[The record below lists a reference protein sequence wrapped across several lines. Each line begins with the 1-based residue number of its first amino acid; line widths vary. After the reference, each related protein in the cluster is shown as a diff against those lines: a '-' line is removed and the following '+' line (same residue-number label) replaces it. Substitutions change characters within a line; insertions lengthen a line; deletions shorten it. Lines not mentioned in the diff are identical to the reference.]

1 MKIRVGFIV
10 NYNLDKWLGITY
22 YYQNLFKTILDQE
35 KREIELVLITDS
47 HMTKEEEDK
56 FKNIEIIKSDLFD
69 RKLNRWKV
77 YLDLMK
83 ILIFGKNEKIQNFL
97 LKNNIDI
104 ISHTSILGRKSKIPS
119 IKYIPDF
126 QELYY
131 PEYFNW
137 KLILKRKLML
147 WWALNNSNRILLYS
161 ESIKKDMNKIFKLKN
176 DKVSFLPYCSN
187 INSNEL
193 VSFEDLKIK
202 YKIQENFFYLPNH
215 FWKHKNHITV
225 YKSIEYL
232 KNNGNQ
238 IYLVTTGEKSDY
250 RNPEYIK
257 ELDNYISNNNLN
269 KNINHLGIIPMR
281 EVYSLIKYCKAII
294 NPSFFEGWGTSVEH
308 ARYFKKHVIASNI
321 QIHLE
326 QNEFNTNQKI
336 NSEHAKYYCHYFN
349 PENHIELAN
358 LMLEQLRNDEKNDN
372 VESYQ
377 EKHNLIVKEFYLK
390 YVNIIKSL
398 I

>member
-1 MKIRVGFIV
+1 M
-10 NYNLDKWLGITY
+10 
-22 YYQNLFKTILDQE
+22 
-35 KREIELVLITDS
+35 
-47 HMTKEEEDK
+47 
-56 FKNIEIIKSDLFD
+56 
-69 RKLNRWKV
+69 
-77 YLDLMK
+77 
-83 ILIFGKNEKIQNFL
+83 
-97 LKNNIDI
+97 NNIDI

-161 ESIKKDMNKIFKLKN
+161 ESIKKDMNKIYKFKN

-202 YKIQENFFYLPNH
+202 YNIQENFFYLPNH

-257 ELDNYISNNNLN
+257 ELDNYVSNNNLN
-269 KNINHLGIIPMR
+269 RNINHLGIIPMR

-326 QNEFNTNQKI
+326 QNEFNTSQKI
-336 NSEHAKYYCHYFN
+336 NSEHSKYYCHYFN

-372 VESYQ
+372 VEAYQ